1 MKSEENG
8 FWAVQ
13 IQLSW
18 IFKREQCLYRLLC
31 RRGQIIK
38 CSQHPS
44 VLLLIERYHCVLVTL
59 ENQASSFSFC
69 TGSALEK
76 ASFEVKALDEPAFL
90 CPDRQME
97 IPLTK
102 AYSFLVFFF
111 SFCFCIGADEKQMQN
126 PACSSSTCEPGAP
139 APNTSASLKPVKIH
153 GCSSQMCW
161 GKQAGRSHLFS
172 ATVEHLALSTMI
184 FWWRTANMPTYWEH
198 LCWSRGNFLYL
209 AKNCPFCGSPSSQFI
224 GSL

>member
-18 IFKREQCLYRLLC
+18 IFKREQRLYRLLC

-76 ASFEVKALDEPAFL
+76 ASFEVMALDEPAFL

-111 SFCFCIGADEKQMQN
+111 LSVFASERMRNKCKTQ
-126 PACSSSTCEPGAP
+126 PAAVQ
-139 APNTSASLKPVKIH
+139 PV
-153 GCSSQMCW
+153 SQEH
-161 GKQAGRSHLFS
+161 QLLTHL
-172 ATVEHLALSTMI
+172 HL
-184 FWWRTANMPTYWEH
+184 
-198 LCWSRGNFLYL
+198 
-209 AKNCPFCGSPSSQFI
+209 
-224 GSL
+224 